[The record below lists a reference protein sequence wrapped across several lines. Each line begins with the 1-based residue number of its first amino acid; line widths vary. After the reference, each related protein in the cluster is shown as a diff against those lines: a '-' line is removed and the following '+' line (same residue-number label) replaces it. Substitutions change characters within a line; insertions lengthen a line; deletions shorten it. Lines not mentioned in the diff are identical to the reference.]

1 MNKIELLGRQR
12 EKGRTHAGSRW
23 STKDSPNVW
32 IFVGMNGELHRLGGQ
47 IPCEKDNNLL
57 GIAHGCVKLLQQ
69 PLVLF
74 LTSEMGVV

>member
-32 IFVGMNGELHRLGGQ
+32 IFVGMNRELYRFGAQ
-47 IPCEKDNNLL
+47 CEKDNNLL
-57 GIAHGCVKLLQQ
+57 GIAHGGVKLLQQ